1 MWMPATIVGERLT
14 DDAFEEEFARLA
26 ESMRAEGNGG
36 GDGRADEPG
45 EGGERPSPARAWP
58 VVPAVVVTG
67 IIAALLTAFGMV
79 TQIWANM
86 AGAQLPGS

>member
-1 MWMPATIVGERLT
+1 MPAIIVGEHLT
-14 DDAFEEEFARLA
+14 DDAFEEEFARLTK
-26 ESMRAEGNGG
+26 SLRVEGNGG
-36 GDGRADEPG
+36 GDGHADEPG

-58 VVPAVVVTG
+58 VVPVILVTG